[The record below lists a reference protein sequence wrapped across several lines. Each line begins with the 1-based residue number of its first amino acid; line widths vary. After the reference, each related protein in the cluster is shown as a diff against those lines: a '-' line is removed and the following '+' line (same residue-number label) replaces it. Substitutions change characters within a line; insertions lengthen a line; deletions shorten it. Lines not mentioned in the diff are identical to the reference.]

1 MSYVMLIDPS
11 VWSFYVVFG
20 WFQDS
25 FAGIE
30 RESPYILS
38 VGYLKGAEQAGTS
51 AALMLNVIM
60 KFMNARKQPCSYN
73 IVNSSTCLYKPQMGI
88 EPTYSGPGRCDDL
101 PIIIELP
108 NPWEQCGGELD

>member
-1 MSYVMLIDPS
+1 MIHLDPS
-11 VWSFYVVFG
+11 FYIAVFG

-60 KFMNARKQPCSYN
+60 KFMNARKQLCSYN
-73 IVNSSTCLYKPQMGI
+73 YCKQY
-88 EPTYSGPGRCDDL
+88 
-101 PIIIELP
+101 IIALAYTSPKIDGNRIHILRTK
-108 NPWEQCGGELD
+108 QV